1 MPVLIL
7 AEDPNDGLIP
17 VQVDA
22 NGYLQTDVLTVSLPS
37 TVYNGQKTVTTNGT
51 AEALASSQALSAGV
65 LIKALA
71 DNTNDVYV
79 GDSSVDSSNGFVL
92 AAGEEVFIEID
103 NLASVY
109 IDVDTNGE
117 GVSYIGS

>member
-37 TVYNGQKTVTTNGT
+37 TVYNGQKTVTAAGT

-71 DNTNDVYV
+71 DNTNNVYV